1 MRRLMTI
8 LTVFCLVA
16 ALTVSSAFP
25 AFAEEEA
32 EETVA
37 EENPIVYTTDDY
49 GLTLSAECAIL
60 IDGETGRVLYER
72 NAEQQHLIASI
83 TKIMTA
89 MVALEHTDDLDA
101 MHTIQTE
108 WTGIEGSSMY
118 LVPEE
123 SVSMRALLYGLL
135 LASGNDAATAI
146 ANIVAGDEATFVEW
160 MNEEAQAL
168 GMENTH
174 FANPH
179 GLDADD
185 HYSTA
190 HDMARLMAEAMKNS
204 DFREITHTRYVEI
217 DGHEIYFHNKLLN
230 MYEYCI
236 SGKTGYTMA
245 AGRTLVTA
253 SEKDGLL
260 LICVTLNARDDW
272 NDQIKIY
279 DFGFQRYT
287 RSDYNEAGEYFD
299 ELRLAGS
306 YQEVPVYHAGACT
319 CMHRLDDN
327 VVRTVYLPDEL
338 TGTVEKGSVL
348 GEVVYSVEGNTIAI
362 SYLVAGAYANT
373 ETGEVSD
380 EWKSEFK
387 NSYQLGGLYPDAQP
401 NGTYRMEGL
410 LSTAASH
417 NWG

>member
-1 MRRLMTI
+1 MRRYLTI
-8 LTVFCLVA
+8 FTAFCLVVSLI
-16 ALTVSSAFP
+16 ALTPFSAC
-25 AFAEEEA
+25 AVEGEAAEEV
-32 EETVA
+32 VA

-49 GLTLSAECAIL
+49 GLSLSAECAIL
-60 IDGETGRVLYER
+60 IDGHTGRVLYER

-89 MVALEHTDDLDA
+89 LVALEHTDDLDA
-101 MHTIQTE
+101 MHTIQQE

-123 SVSMRALLYGLL
+123 SVSMRGLLYGLL

-160 MNEEAQAL
+160 MNEKAEEL
-168 GMENTH
+168 GMRNSH

-179 GLDADD
+179 GLDAED

-190 HDMARLMAEAMKNS
+190 HDMARLMAEAMKND

-217 DGHEIYFHNKLLN
+217 DGHEIYFHNKLMN

-287 RSDYNEAGEYFD
+287 RSDYNEAGEYYAS
-299 ELRLAGS
+299 LRLTGAR
-306 YQEVPVYHAGACT
+306 EKVPVYYAGACT
-319 CMHRLDDN
+319 CLHRLDDN

-338 TGTVEKGSVL
+338 TGVVTKGTVL
-348 GEVVYSVEGNTIAI
+348 GEVVYSVEGTPIAI
-362 SYLVAGAYANT
+362 SYLVAGAYVNT

-380 EWKSEFK
+380 EWRSEFK
-387 NSYQLGGLYPDAQP
+387 NSCQPGGLYPDVQP
-401 NGTYRMEGL
+401 NGTYRMEGF
-410 LSTAASH
+410 LSMV
-417 NWG
+417 W

>member
-8 LTVFCLVA
+8 LVVFGLVVSLA
-16 ALTVSSAFP
+16 ASP
-25 AFAEEEA
+25 AFAEEGT
-32 EETVA
+32 EESAAGETA
-37 EENPIVYTTDDY
+37 AVYTTDEY
-49 GLTLSAECAIL
+49 GLSLSAECAIL
-60 IDGETGRVLYER
+60 IDGDTGRVLYER
-72 NAEQQHLIASI
+72 NAEQQHLIAST

-89 MVALEHTDDLDA
+89 MVALQHTDDLDA
-101 MHTIQTE
+101 MYTIQPE

-123 SVSMRALLYGLL
+123 SVSMRALLYGLM

-146 ANIVAGDEATFVEW
+146 ANIVGGDEATFVDW
-160 MNEEAQAL
+160 MNEEAAAL
-168 GMENTH
+168 GMDNTH

-179 GLDADD
+179 GLDAED

-253 SEKDGLL
+253 SEKDGML
-260 LICVTLNARDDW
+260 LICVTLNAWDDW

-287 RSDYNEAGEYFD
+287 RSDYSEAGEYFD
-299 ELRLAGS
+299 ELRLAGT
-306 YQEVPVYHAGACT
+306 YQKVPIYYAGACT
-319 CMHRLDDN
+319 CLHRLDDN

-338 TGTVEKGSVL
+338 TAAVEKGAVV

-387 NSYQLGGLYPDAQP
+387 NSYLLGGLYPDAQP

-410 LSTAASH
+410 LSTAASRS
-417 NWG
+417 WG